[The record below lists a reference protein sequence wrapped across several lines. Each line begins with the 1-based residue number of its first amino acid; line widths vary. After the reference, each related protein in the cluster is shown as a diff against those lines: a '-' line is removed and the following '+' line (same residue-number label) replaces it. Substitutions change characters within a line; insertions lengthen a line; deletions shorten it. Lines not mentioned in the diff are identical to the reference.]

1 MGSETAIL
9 GGRDDDSVGGESV
22 QEVRDVVP
30 ESRDGVPEVRYP
42 D

>member
-1 MGSETAIL
+1 MGSETAVL
-9 GGRDDDSVGGESV
+9 EGRDDDFVGGESV
-22 QEVRDVVP
+22 QEVRDVGL